1 MSGRTR
7 FNKNNATKFAV
18 VHRPHDDPNYHDPEA
33 GEHVLVP
40 VQNRHKK
47 KDVSQSSEDGP
58 IPKLVSTP
66 TAPST
71 SASKNAVN
79 EHVGEAALYGITFDD
94 SKYDYTQHLK
104 PIGLDPSHSVFIPAK
119 SKKPIEKKKLKD
131 PESLFVEPSYQDL
144 ENKAAE
150 PLFVRGVAKQEYL
163 DQMQEIPG
171 ELVGFKPDMNPA
183 LREVLVA
190 LEDDAYVINEDVAV
204 EIKPKSNN
212 AAEGLDEDDDDIFA
226 ELLGSGKADGADEFE
241 DEFDEWDMQDL
252 DNFEEEHY
260 KQEMAQFDD
269 IGKLQDLQGIDV
281 SADVRRFKLQQKKVR
296 NDWDS
301 DNDFS
306 DDDNGS
312 INHSEDEEEL
322 KEEVEDG
329 DVLGSLPSFKTSSK
343 TGGKARKARHKKGA
357 MSDVSGFSMSSSA
370 LARTEVMT
378 VLDDKYDQIIGGYE
392 NYEEELAEDEE
403 KHESFDMLKERP
415 DLESMLD
422 DFLDNY
428 ELGSGNRKLVKKD
441 EEIARLKEAAD
452 EVSKGKLS
460 MRRKREKEK
469 KSVKGITNGLNSLK
483 F

>member
-1 MSGRTR
+1 M
-7 FNKNNATKFAV
+7 
-18 VHRPHDDPNYHDPEA
+18 
-33 GEHVLVP
+33 
-40 VQNRHKK
+40 
-47 KDVSQSSEDGP
+47 
-58 IPKLVSTP
+58 
-66 TAPST
+66 
-71 SASKNAVN
+71 
-79 EHVGEAALYGITFDD
+79 
-94 SKYDYTQHLK
+94 
-104 PIGLDPSHSVFIPAK
+104 
-119 SKKPIEKKKLKD
+119 
-131 PESLFVEPSYQDL
+131 EPSYQDL

-301 DNDFS
+301 ENDFS

>member
-301 DNDFS
+301 ENDFS

-469 KSVKGITNGLNSLK
+469 KSVKGITIGLNSLK

>member
-1 MSGRTR
+1 MSGKAR
-7 FNKNNATKFAV
+7 FSKKNATKFAV
-18 VHRPHDDPNYHDPEA
+18 VHRPHDDPNYHDSEA

-40 VQNRHKK
+40 VVNRNQK
-47 KDVSQSSEDGP
+47 KDASQNEDEL
-58 IPKLVSTP
+58 IPQLVSTP
-66 TAPST
+66 TA
-71 SASKNAVN
+71 SATGAPKKAVN

-104 PIGLDPSHSVFIPAK
+104 PIGLDPSHSVFVPAK
-119 SKKPIEKKKLKD
+119 SKKPTEKKLKD
-131 PESLFVEPSYQDL
+131 PASMFVEPSYQDL
-144 ENKAAE
+144 DNKAAE

-190 LEDDAYVINEDVAV
+190 LEDDAYVVNEDIVV
-204 EIKPKSNN
+204 DVKDKKS
-212 AAEGLDEDDDDIFA
+212 GTVDEDVESDDVFA

-252 DNFEEEHY
+252 DNFEEDHY

-269 IGKLQDLQGIDV
+269 IGKLADLQDIDV
-281 SADVRRFKLQQKKVR
+281 SADVRRFKLQQKKER

-306 DDDNGS
+306 DDDGSFNNGK
-312 INHSEDEEEL
+312 DEEQEE
-322 KEEVEDG
+322 KEEGEAG
-329 DVLGSLPSFKTSSK
+329 DALGSLPNFKAGSK
-343 TGGKARKARHKKGA
+343 ATGKARKARQKKGA

-370 LARTEVMT
+370 IPRTEVMT
-378 VLDDKYDQIIGGYE
+378 VLDDRYDQIIGGYE
-392 NYEEELAEDEE
+392 NYEEELIEDEE
-403 KHESFDMLKERP
+403 QHETFDMLKERP
-415 DLESMLD
+415 DLEGMLD
-422 DFLDNY
+422 DFLENY
-428 ELGSGNRKLVKKD
+428 ELGSGDRKIVKKD
-441 EEIARLKEAAD
+441 AEIAKLKEAAD

-460 MRRKREKEK
+460 MRRKREKAN
-469 KSVKGITNGLNSLK
+469 KSVKGITNSLNSLR